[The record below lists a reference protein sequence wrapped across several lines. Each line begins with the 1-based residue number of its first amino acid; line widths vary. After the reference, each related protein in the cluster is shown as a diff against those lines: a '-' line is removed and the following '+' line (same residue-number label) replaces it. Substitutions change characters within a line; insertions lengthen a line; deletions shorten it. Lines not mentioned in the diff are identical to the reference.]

1 MRLPTRN
8 AYATALLCAS
18 ALASGADLDNGADIN
33 QVCAGCHGEFG
44 QGGKDGEYPRLAGLP
59 AAFIARQLH
68 LFRNRERPNLAM
80 IEYIDKR
87 QMPDKDIA
95 DVAAVLAAQQLPSKL
110 PPVDPQAPGFDA
122 LARLLQAKRSVQI
135 RRAAGDVETGRQLYR
150 KECASCHGRDGQGDP
165 QQAVPMLAG
174 QYTEYLWRQ
183 VTLYREERR
192 IHDPQ
197 APEDKL
203 LSDFSQEQLRDIL
216 AYLSIA
222 DD

>member
-80 IEYIDKR
+80 IEYIDER

-95 DVAAVLAAQQLPSKL
+95 DVAAFLAAG
-110 PPVDPQAPGFDA
+110 PGVWID
-122 LARLLQAKRSVQI
+122 R
-135 RRAAGDVETGRQLYR
+135 G
-150 KECASCHGRDGQGDP
+150 
-165 QQAVPMLAG
+165 
-174 QYTEYLWRQ
+174 
-183 VTLYREERR
+183 
-192 IHDPQ
+192 
-197 APEDKL
+197 
-203 LSDFSQEQLRDIL
+203 
-216 AYLSIA
+216 
-222 DD
+222 